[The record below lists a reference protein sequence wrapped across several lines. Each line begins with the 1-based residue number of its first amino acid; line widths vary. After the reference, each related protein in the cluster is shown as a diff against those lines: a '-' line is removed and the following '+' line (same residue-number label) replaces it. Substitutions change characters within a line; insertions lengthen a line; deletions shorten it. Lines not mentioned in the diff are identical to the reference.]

1 MAAIDTS
8 GNFQANGFARR
19 PASRDNVRQTTL
31 KDAISCAGRGLHSGA
46 KVSMALLP
54 AEADEGIVFR
64 RTDFAGRGAEI
75 AARWDNVVDTRMCTT
90 VGNADGVV
98 VRTIEHLVAAL
109 AGLQVD
115 NAIVEVNGPELPV
128 MDGSAEPFAF
138 LIECAGIRQLDAPR
152 RLIEIL
158 KPVSIGNEEKS
169 AVLTPGAGSTFS
181 FEIEFASEAIG
192 RQVRT
197 FDLSNGAFRRDL
209 ASARTFG
216 FRDEVEAMHAAG
228 LARGGS
234 LANAVVIDGGEILN
248 SDGLRFQ
255 DEFVRHKLLD
265 SLGDIRLAGHQVI
278 GHFHG
283 YRSGHSLNNQLLRRL
298 FADDGAWR
306 LVDASGQSRRGGKRR
321 SAQARNQSNRLNCW
335 CARVRDRRASPDAI
349 FTRPVSPIA
358 RRKTHGAAATLYA
371 MKLPL

>member
-306 LVDASGQSRRGGKRR
+306 LVDASGQSAAAE
-321 SAQARNQSNRLNCW
+321 SAKAR
-335 CARVRDRRASPDAI
+335 RRAARAI
-349 FTRPVSPIA
+349 A
-358 RRKTHGAAATLYA
+358 
-371 MKLPL
+371 

>member
-8 GNFQANGFARR
+8 GNFRANGFARR

-31 KDAISCAGRGLHSGA
+31 KGAISCAGRGLHSGA

-54 AEADEGIVFR
+54 AKADEGIVFR
-64 RTDFAGRGAEI
+64 RTDFAARGAEI

-98 VRTIEHLVAAL
+98 VKTIEHLVAAL

-115 NAIVEVNGPELPV
+115 NAIVEVDGPELPV

-152 RLIEIL
+152 RVIEIL
-158 KPVSIGNEEKS
+158 RPVSVGNEEKS

-248 SDGLRFQ
+248 SDGLRFE

-265 SLGDIRLAGHQVI
+265 SLGDIRLAGHQVV

-306 LVDASGQSRRGGKRR
+306 LADASGQS
-321 SAQARNQSNRLNCW
+321 
-335 CARVRDRRASPDAI
+335 
-349 FTRPVSPIA
+349 
-358 RRKTHGAAATLYA
+358 AAAESAEASRRTA
-371 MKLPL
+371 RAIA

>member
-306 LVDASGQSRRGGKRR
+306 LVDASGQLAAAE
-321 SAQARNQSNRLNCW
+321 SAEAR
-335 CARVRDRRASPDAI
+335 RRATRAI
-349 FTRPVSPIA
+349 A
-358 RRKTHGAAATLYA
+358 
-371 MKLPL
+371 